1 MRILK
6 HQEWHILV
14 LGGLLFFLY
23 SYLETDQTVLNGEL
37 WGISTLTWAN
47 FAIWA
52 PVVHQCYVL
61 VCWRSELHYRGL
73 SKLFGKNGFNVY
85 KTGFSILGLSRPV
98 LIILLAIS
106 GRMTLDIDPTF
117 SYVLST
123 VFLIPAVYLF
133 YSVKKYFGFDRAFGI
148 DHFYPEDYR
157 LKPFVDQGIFKYT
170 RNGMYTFGFFLV
182 WVPGFLL
189 QSKAALSIALFSHL
203 YIWVHYYFT
212 ERPDMKII
220 YIHFHLSL

>member
-85 KTGFSILGLSRPV
+85 KTGISILGLSRPV

-220 YIHFHLSL
+220 YGDA